1 MCVYYICDVA
11 AFSANEQRRR
21 ARIFFFFTRAMVVLN
36 ICELHRIL
44 GSTETK
50 LLSVAKLRIGTT
62 SHISE
67 PKDMTKTL
75 LSLSL
80 RARPQRRQRRQSA
93 NDFT

>member
-1 MCVYYICDVA
+1 MLRLSLQTNNDD
-11 AFSANEQRRR
+11 
-21 ARIFFFFTRAMVVLN
+21 ARGYFFFTRAMVVLN